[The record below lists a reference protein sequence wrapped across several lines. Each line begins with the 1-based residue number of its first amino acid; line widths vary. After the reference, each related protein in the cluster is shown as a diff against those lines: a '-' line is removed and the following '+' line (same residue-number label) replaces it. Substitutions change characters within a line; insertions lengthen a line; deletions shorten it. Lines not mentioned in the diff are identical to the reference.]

1 MKSIL
6 ILLFVL
12 GIGEVG
18 WGQASIGAIGTAVT
32 QNFNTLTTA
41 GTWTDNST
49 LLGWYAKTNAT
60 ASITSFYKGTGSTIT
75 TAGLYSFSGTSA
87 NTDRALGYIPS
98 DAFTGTSGVGNG
110 YLGWRLK
117 NNTGV
122 SIGTIRIVWTGEQYR
137 KAIDGNIQYI
147 ILSYQVNSTVTD
159 LNGGTYIQTIS
170 QFASPIHDA
179 LAATS
184 LDGNLAANRVASI
197 AVDIDV
203 VIPAGNEIMLR
214 WEDLNDPANHIL
226 SIDDISFTATKQS
239 QTITFN
245 TLADKTYGDATF
257 NLAATASSG
266 LTVSYASSNLSVAT
280 ISGNTVTITGAGT
293 TSITASQVGNST
305 YSPATDVIRVLNVK
319 PQKPTATAATS
330 ITPVDFIANWTSAS
344 GAAGYYLYYGT
355 DPTLTTYTAASVGN
369 VTTFDL
375 TGLNPNTT
383 YYYRLKSI
391 NTGIYSDYSGIIS
404 AKTGAGVQTYNITA
418 TPSFTGV
425 TLNWSKG
432 NLSSRVVFV
441 KEGAGTM
448 TGPED
453 GITYIASTDWN
464 NVVDELGNG
473 YFCVYHGTGTSVSL
487 TNLYPGLSYTVQA
500 YEYNGSSGNELY
512 LTTVAGTDN
521 PNTFTTWGSTTFTNT
536 TPGQST
542 AENWN
547 TAVRWDHAIVPTTGL
562 HEAVEVYI
570 DGNCAVTSTAV
581 SNNLT
586 IKTSHSNINPKL
598 TINPG
603 QSLTV
608 VNTLTNSNGVSA
620 LVLKSDATG
629 TGSLMH
635 NTANV
640 NATVERYISGS
651 TNLYSKKYHL
661 VSVPLN
667 STTYLSNV
675 WLDSYLFTYIEGT
688 NDWYIWD
695 SPTDNVLQTKQG
707 AMVFYPFG
715 GGSKTYSITGQL
727 NNGTYSPTVAYSGAG
742 FGYNLVP
749 NPYPSTI
756 DWNAAS
762 GWTKTNITGTIWGF
776 NSTLGNYGS
785 WTGSAATNGM
795 SRYIPVGQGFFV
807 MANAS
812 SPVLTM
818 NNSVR
823 LINTTAFLKSGEIV
837 PNVLNLT
844 ASGNDGQDEIAVQ
857 FADDATSG
865 YDSKYDAAKFY
876 GDKTV
881 PQLSSY
887 TADDASL
894 LSISGLPAGQTST
907 IVPLHL
913 DMDYKGDLTFTAK
926 GIESFNETS
935 IQLEDKQLAQ
945 MIDLNINP
953 VYTFNHTPTD
963 ALDRFVLHFSSI
975 QTGIVKPGVASLS
988 KVTTSGHEIYLQYP
1002 SASSS
1007 NLMATVYDLQ
1017 GRVINQ
1023 FKLSGKGNDHISI
1036 RTFGAY
1042 LVKLNLS
1049 SGVETHKIV
1058 VL

>member
-1 MKSIL
+1 MKRKTFTQVLKSIL
-6 ILLFVL
+6 IMLFVL

-18 WGQASIGAIGTAVT
+18 WGQTIVNFPMDPDWTNTPDITIPGNESALLNTNAGTPVYDYNDGATVTGWANGNGTKSWYTTSIITTDYVNIMFSTNINSSTDGPKDFKVQYSLNNSTWVDVRTITATAVLT
-32 QNFNTLTTA
+32 NTGNIGLPDICSNQPQLYIRLLMSSNLAVGGGNVTSS
-41 GTWTDNST
+41 GTNSVSAFT
-49 LLGWYAKTNAT
+49 LLGNPPAT
-60 ASITSFYKGTGSTIT
+60 PSSQASSIKFVAITPTTIKVSC
-75 TAGLYSFSGTSA
+75 TAGNGDSRIIVMNTA
-87 NTDRALGYIPS
+87 NT
-98 DAFTGTSGVGNG
+98 FTLPGNN
-110 YLGWRLK
+110 Y
-117 NNTGV
+117 N
-122 SIGTIRIVWTGEQYR
+122 
-137 KAIDGNIQYI
+137 
-147 ILSYQVNSTVTD
+147 
-159 LNGGTYIQTIS
+159 
-170 QFASPIHDA
+170 P
-179 LAATS
+179 
-184 LDGNLAANRVASI
+184 
-197 AVDIDV
+197 
-203 VIPAGNEIMLR
+203 
-214 WEDLNDPANHIL
+214 
-226 SIDDISFTATKQS
+226 TA
-239 QTITFN
+239 
-245 TLADKTYGDATF
+245 
-257 NLAATASSG
+257 
-266 LTVSYASSNLSVAT
+266 
-280 ISGNTVTITGAGT
+280 
-293 TSITASQVGNST
+293 NST
-305 YSPATDVIRVLNVK
+305 YSSGEKVVYNGTGNVVTVTVPNASNVYWFRVFDYDYNDGM
-319 PQKPTATAATS
+319 TRY
-330 ITPVDFIANWTSAS
+330 ITP
-344 GAAGYYLYYGT
+344 
-355 DPTLTTYTAASVGN
+355 AASSN
-369 VTTFDL
+369 PRQCKLETITLPTVT
-375 TGLNPNTT
+375 N
-383 YYYRLKSI
+383 
-391 NTGIYSDYSGIIS
+391 
-404 AKTGAGVQTYNITA
+404 
-418 TPSFTGV
+418 
-425 TLNWSKG
+425 
-432 NLSSRVVFV
+432 
-441 KEGAGTM
+441 
-448 TGPED
+448 
-453 GITYIASTDWN
+453 
-464 NVVDELGNG
+464 
-473 YFCVYHGTGTSVSL
+473 VSL
-487 TNLYPGLSYTVQA
+487 TSAILGGTISTPLSGTV
-500 YEYNGSSGNELY
+500 SSKGIFWS
-512 LTTVAGTDN
+512 TTSLVDDN
-521 PNTFTTWGSTTFTNT
+521 STKVVLNTTNTGGTFTVTVTGLPRSSIIYFKPYVTNAVGTIMTDVTSFDNTPIFTGTGNWTDAARWNNSNVPGSTGTASDASALDSPIINGTCTLTADNT
-536 TPGQST
+536 
-542 AENWN
+542 
-547 TAVRWDHAIVPTTGL
+547 
-562 HEAVEVYI
+562 
-570 DGNCAVTSTAV
+570 C
-581 SNNLT
+581 NNLT
-586 IKTSHSNINPKL
+586 VNSGKVLNINPLK
-598 TINPG
+598 G
-603 QSLTV
+603 LTV
-608 VNTLTNSNGVSA
+608 NGTLTNNGGTSG
-620 LVLKSDATG
+620 LVLASDATG

-635 NTANV
+635 NSANV

-1036 RTFGAY
+1036 PTSGAY
-1042 LVKLNLS
+1042 LVKLNLPS
-1049 SGVETHKIV
+1049 VVETHKIV